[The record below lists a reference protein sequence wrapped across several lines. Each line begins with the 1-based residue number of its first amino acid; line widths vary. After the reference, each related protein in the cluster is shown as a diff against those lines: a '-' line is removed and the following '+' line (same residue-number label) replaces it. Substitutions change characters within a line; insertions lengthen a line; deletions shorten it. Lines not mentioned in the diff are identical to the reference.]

1 MQNDPVLLGII
12 AFGLLHG
19 LNPSHGWIV
28 AVLYSVRGETPLRSS
43 VISSGII
50 AGAHF
55 LSSIVVVLAYVLV
68 TRFVDVPELYLN
80 YFVAAALAV
89 LAYIFWKE
97 RGTDHLESQHGHLHH
112 DIPDRIEHEHM
123 HWHGDVGNHVHSHVH
138 EKRSVPTLA
147 AIAGFALVLGFA
159 HEEEFVILALAF
171 GGVNPL
177 VLMLAYATSV
187 SAALIGITVLAV
199 RLYVRVEHRIIKY
212 AKYLPKLSAVILAAM
227 SVSFALGIF

>member
-1 MQNDPVLLGII
+1 MQYDPVLLGVI

-28 AVLYSVRGETPLRSS
+28 AVLYSVRGKTPLRSS
-43 VISSGII
+43 IISSGII

-55 LSSIVVVLAYVLV
+55 LSSIVVVLVYLIV
-68 TRFVDVPELYLN
+68 TRFVEVPQLYLN
-80 YFVAAALAV
+80 YFVAATLAV
-89 LAYIFWKE
+89 LAYIFWREK
-97 RGTDHLESQHGHLHH
+97 GTDHVESQHGHLHH
-112 DIPDRIEHEHM
+112 DIFDRTEHEHM
-123 HWHGDVGNHVHSHVH
+123 HWHEDVGNHVHSHVH
-138 EKRSVPTLA
+138 EKRAVPTLA

-187 SAALIGITVLAV
+187 SASLIGITVLAV
-199 RLYVRVEHRIIKY
+199 RLYVHLEHRIIKY
-212 AKYLPKLSAVILAAM
+212 AKYLPKLSAIILAAM
-227 SVSFALGIF
+227 AAGFALGIF